1 MTEVLQACTLTE
13 TDGSTFATH
22 HCSTWCTLL
31 TAEETAAARLA
42 RDAAA
47 AAAAKE
53 AEANRLK
60 PNEEEHTRGLGPLE
74 SEHARLAK

>member
-1 MTEVLQACTLTE
+1 MGV
-13 TDGSTFATH
+13 
-22 HCSTWCTLL
+22 
-31 TAEETAAARLA
+31 AEASPASRLA